1 MASPTPLAALQDAAC
16 AAALL
21 DPLRLRLLEEL
32 AEPASAS
39 ALARRLKLPRQ
50 KLNYHLREL
59 EKHGL
64 AELVEERRRGNCTER
79 VLRAS
84 ARSYLISPAALGALG
99 ADPSRVQDRFSSSY
113 LIALA
118 ARIIREVAV
127 LQEAAEKAEKRLAT
141 LTLQTEIRFVSAA
154 QRHRFAE
161 ELAQSMADLTAKYH
175 DEQAEG
181 GRWFRFVMGVYPRPR
196 REGNEPAEGRGQ
208 PGRSSV
214 NIPSSWRTYE

>member
-1 MASPTPLAALQDAAC
+1 MAAATPIAALKDVAA

-21 DPLRLRLLEEL
+21 DPLRLRILEEL

-39 ALARRLKLPRQ
+39 GLARRLKLPRQ
-50 KLNYHLREL
+50 KLNYHLRAL

-99 ADPSRVQDRFSSSY
+99 ADPERVQDRFSSSY
-113 LIALA
+113 LIAIA
-118 ARIIREVAV
+118 ARIIRELAV
-127 LQEAAEKAEKRLAT
+127 MQEEAAKAQKRLAT
-141 LTLQTEIRFVSAA
+141 LTLQTEIRFASAQ

-175 DEQAEG
+175 DGEAEG
-181 GRWFRFVMGVYPRPR
+181 GRSFRFVMGVYPKVKTAPAAG
-196 REGNEPAEGRGQ
+196 RERA
-208 PGRSSV
+208 GRSSV
-214 NIPSSWRTYE
+214 HIPSSWRSHE